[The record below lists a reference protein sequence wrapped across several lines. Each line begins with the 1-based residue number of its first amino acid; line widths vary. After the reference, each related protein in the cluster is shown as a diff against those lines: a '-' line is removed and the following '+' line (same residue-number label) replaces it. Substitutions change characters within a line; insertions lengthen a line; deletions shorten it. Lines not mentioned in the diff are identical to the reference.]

1 MLFSR
6 AARFPI
12 LAALLALALLQPAQA
27 RERYTVAWTLYAG
40 SMPLAYADETGIL
53 QKWGDRY
60 GFDLEAV
67 QMNDYIEAI
76 TQFSLGQFD
85 AVIAMSL
92 DALTI
97 PAASGVDTTVVLP
110 LSTSNG
116 SDGIVVRGQDKTL
129 ADLEGLRINLVEL
142 SGSHYML
149 VRALES
155 VGLRERDVTVVN
167 TSDADIASVFEAAD
181 TRAVATWKPQL
192 SQILAQ
198 YPDTTLVFDSSD
210 IHGELLDVMIA
221 RSDALA
227 DNPDLGRAIAGAW
240 FEAAALLRTD
250 HPKHGDFMG
259 FTAATLNT
267 DRAGAR
273 NQLSTI
279 DFLSPAQGLELIVGE
294 DFAETQKQITHFA
307 FDHGLLGE
315 GVPNADFVGIETGR
329 GTVIGNPD
337 NVKLRFPT
345 TWLEAQ

>member
-6 AARFPI
+6 TSRLCLA
-12 LAALLALALLQPAQA
+12 AALLALTVLQPAQA

-53 QKWGDRY
+53 KKWGDRY

-97 PAASGVDTTVVLP
+97 PAASGVDTTVIMP

-116 SDGIVVRGQDKTL
+116 SDGIVVRGKGKTV
-129 ADLEGLRINLVEL
+129 ADLEGLPINLVEL

-149 VRALES
+149 VRALDS
-155 VGLRERDVTVVN
+155 VGLEEKDVTVVN
-167 TSDADIASVFEAAD
+167 TSDADISSVFEAAD
-181 TRAVATWKPQL
+181 TQAVATWKPQL
-192 SQILAQ
+192 SEILAQ
-198 YPDTTLVFDSSD
+198 YPDTSLVFDSSD

-240 FEAAALLRTD
+240 FEAAALLQAD
-250 HPKHGDFMG
+250 HPRHGDFMG

-267 DRAGAR
+267 DKDGAR

-279 DFLSPAQGLELIVGE
+279 DFLSAQQGRELVRGE
-294 DFAETQKQITHFA
+294 EFAGTQKKITGFA
-307 FDHGLLGE
+307 FDHGLLGD
-315 GVPNADFVGIETGR
+315 GVPDAGFVGIETGR